1 MATGDRNF
9 LERSFLVGAKFDE
22 KTNNLLYYGPINAV
36 VGQFSESLH
45 GLDCPPLLG

>member
-22 KTNNLLYYGPINAV
+22 KKDFLLYCVPTNAV
-36 VGQFSESLH
+36 VAQ
-45 GLDCPPLLG
+45 LDRAVAF